1 MVLLPIIRA
10 ATATDLPAI
19 ARLHAASW
27 RTSYD
32 AILPPDRLGAPL
44 DRWLAEKWRPEAG
57 TGRWVLVA
65 QAADDALAGFAAI
78 RPDERQGA
86 LLDNLHVRPDL
97 KGRGIGRALT
107 AAAAAT
113 VSGAFRLEVLAENHA
128 ARAVYGAWGG
138 TEGPVF
144 EDDILG
150 FPVPAITV
158 SWPDAA
164 ALARRLAGE
173 AGA

>member
-1 MVLLPIIRA
+1 MSRMPTIRA
-10 ATATDLPAI
+10 ATPTDLPAI

-57 TGRWVLVA
+57 AGRRVLVA
-65 QAADDALAGFAAI
+65 HGEDGALAGFAAV
-78 RPDERQGA
+78 RPDAGEGA

-128 ARAVYGAWGG
+128 ARAVYRAWGG

-150 FPVPAITV
+150 VPVPAITV
-158 SWPDAA
+158 SWPDAG
-164 ALARRLAGE
+164 ALARRLA
-173 AGA
+173 AGGGT